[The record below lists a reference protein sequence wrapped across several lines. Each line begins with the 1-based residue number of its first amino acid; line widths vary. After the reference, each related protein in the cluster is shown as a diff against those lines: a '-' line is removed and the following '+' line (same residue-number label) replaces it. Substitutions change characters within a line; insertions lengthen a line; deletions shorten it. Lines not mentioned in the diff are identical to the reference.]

1 MFGFNTEG
9 LFKKYKTWAK
19 GIFYHS
25 VLSSWE
31 VASGVEVGG
40 LHVRTPLHVHLLGR
54 IVLKK

>member
-31 VASGVEVGG
+31 VASGGG
-40 LHVRTPLHVHLLGR
+40 GGGPTCTPLHVHLLGR